1 MGSGAYSV
9 FIDQQAGGG
18 PAGALQRVVPLPP
31 PELSGGVKFT
41 TVVLSLAYDNFG
53 AASAPA
59 TTPAT
64 VRILRGSG
72 SVQTLNV
79 NIEVGRKFFH
89 FMHAD
94 DQAASVQLNPP
105 AGFRPQVSAMV
116 DYAFPKSFRSEAV
129 LIARGRSAHHW
140 AALSPATPQRRD
152 PSPGSGVPSP

>member
-1 MGSGAYSV
+1 MRSFQHHCQEVIMGSGAYSV

-18 PAGALQRVVPLPP
+18 PTGALRRVVPLPP
-31 PELSGGVKFT
+31 PELSGAVKFS

-53 AASAPA
+53 EAGAPA
-59 TTPAT
+59 TIPAT

-72 SVQTLNV
+72 PVQTLNV

-116 DYAFPKSFRSEAV
+116 EYT
-129 LIARGRSAHHW
+129 
-140 AALSPATPQRRD
+140 TP
-152 PSPGSGVPSP
+152 